1 MAGTE
6 EEMMLRVSVLGSS
19 YLLCPCLLQHG
30 TCSET
35 RKSLISSP
43 VPCTPPGPADP
54 DISICLS
61 SGMPATEICRWSNPC
76 TELSTQSVTEFICAK
91 ISIQAYTWDPD
102 RPSNKYYWLVI
113 IIFYCWYAEGCGALQ
128 LDFYTVHWKICLII
142 VFILAAR
149 HIFIAGW
156 G

>member
-1 MAGTE
+1 
-6 EEMMLRVSVLGSS
+6 MLRVSVLGSS

-76 TELSTQSVTEFICAK
+76 TELSMQSVTEFICAK

-142 VFILAAR
+142 VFVLAAR
-149 HIFIAGW
+149 YIFIAGW